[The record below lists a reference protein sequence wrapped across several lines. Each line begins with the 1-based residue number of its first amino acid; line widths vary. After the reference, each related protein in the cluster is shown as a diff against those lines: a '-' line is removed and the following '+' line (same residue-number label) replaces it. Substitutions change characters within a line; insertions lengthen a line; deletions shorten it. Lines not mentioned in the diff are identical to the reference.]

1 MTCYTVTTC
10 VISDGSIPSD
20 KGGGGGEFI
29 QTLSPEIR
37 GGGWAV
43 SKKFGQKKK
52 MGGGGGETQALPQDP
67 PLLYRYSGFVVK
79 FDVPGS
85 VGLDRSSPLS
95 FFSLW
100 LSVVFNGTPTR
111 GQENINEKKIES
123 SFCFQVLYK
132 GEIRTIRFVLVEC
145 WQRNIFYKK
154 SVMHVQC
161 CCFADLR
168 SRPLESG
175 FF

>member
-37 GGGWAV
+37 GGAGRSQKNLV
-43 SKKFGQKKK
+43 KKK
-52 MGGGGGETQALPQDP
+52 RLGGGGWRDP
-67 PLLYRYSGFVVK
+67 GPTSGSATAISLLWVRCQVRRSRLCGPRSVLATEFFFPLAFRRLQWNS
-79 FDVPGS
+79 
-85 VGLDRSSPLS
+85 
-95 FFSLW
+95 
-100 LSVVFNGTPTR
+100 TR
-111 GQENINEKKIES
+111 GQENTNEKKIES

>member
-1 MTCYTVTTC
+1 MDLYLQ
-10 VISDGSIPSD
+10 IRGE
-20 KGGGGGEFI
+20 GGEFI

-37 GGGWAV
+37 GGGAGRSQKNLV
-43 SKKFGQKKK
+43 KKKK

-100 LSVVFNGTPTR
+100 LSVDFNGTPTR
-111 GQENINEKKIES
+111 GQEITNEKKIES

>member
-1 MTCYTVTTC
+1 MV
-10 VISDGSIPSD
+10 
-20 KGGGGGEFI
+20 K
-29 QTLSPEIR
+29 
-37 GGGWAV
+37 
-43 SKKFGQKKK
+43 KKK

-100 LSVVFNGTPTR
+100 LSVDFNGTPTR
-111 GQENINEKKIES
+111 GQENTNEKKIES

>member
-20 KGGGGGEFI
+20 KGGGFI

-37 GGGWAV
+37 
-43 SKKFGQKKK
+43 
-52 MGGGGGETQALPQDP
+52 GGGGGETQALPQDP
-67 PLLYRYSGFVVK
+67 PLLYRYSGFLVK
-79 FDVPGS
+79 FEVPGS

-100 LSVVFNGTPTR
+100 LSVDFNGTPTR
-111 GQENINEKKIES
+111 GQENTNEKKIES

-145 WQRNIFYKK
+145 CKRNIFYKK
-154 SVMHVQC
+154 ALCTCNVVV
-161 CCFADLR
+161 L
-168 SRPLESG
+168 LI
-175 FF
+175 

>member
-20 KGGGGGEFI
+20 KGGGGGGEFI

-37 GGGWAV
+37 GGAGRSQKNLV
-43 SKKFGQKKK
+43 KKK
-52 MGGGGGETQALPQDP
+52 RLGGGGGETQALPQDP

-100 LSVVFNGTPTR
+100 LSVDFNGTQHA
-111 GQENINEKKIES
+111 GKKTQMKKKLNRPFVFKCSIKVKLGRFALYSWNVGKEIFFTKKALCTYS
-123 SFCFQVLYK
+123 VVVLL
-132 GEIRTIRFVLVEC
+132 I
-145 WQRNIFYKK
+145 
-154 SVMHVQC
+154 
-161 CCFADLR
+161 
-168 SRPLESG
+168 
-175 FF
+175 